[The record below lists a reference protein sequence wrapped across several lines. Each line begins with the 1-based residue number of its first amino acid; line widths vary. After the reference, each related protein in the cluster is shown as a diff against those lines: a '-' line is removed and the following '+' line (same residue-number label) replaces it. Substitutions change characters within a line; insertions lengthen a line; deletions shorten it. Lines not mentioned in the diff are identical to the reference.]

1 MSKIKDYIPSIV
13 IFILVSGAII
23 LWQAVFYYEAR
34 FQKLFVYAL
43 DVGQGDALFIEAP
56 GGNQI
61 LIDGGPDKTVVTR
74 LGEVML
80 PWDRFIDV
88 VVLTHPHADHI
99 SGLLE
104 VLKRYQVGRVI
115 ESSAP
120 HSIPEYSEWRKIIE
134 DKKIPVTI
142 ATRGQILFAGK
153 LQMKILYPENDTDRN
168 SGDPHSAM
176 VVLKMEYGSTTA
188 LLMGDAEKKIEYKL
202 ASFGDDLSVD
212 LLKIG
217 HHGSKTSTS
226 EFFLSRVRPR
236 YAVISVGRKN
246 RYGHPYKEV
255 LDRLQANGI
264 KIFRTDLLGTIIFMS
279 DGRNFF
285 LKK

>member
-1 MSKIKDYIPSIV
+1 MQKNKGYAFLIAT
-13 IFILVSGAII
+13 FILISSAVM

-34 FQKLFVYAL
+34 FGKLFMYAL
-43 DVGQGDALFIEAP
+43 DVGQGDAMFIETP
-56 GGNQI
+56 DGNQI

-74 LGEVML
+74 LGEIML
-80 PWDRFIDV
+80 PWDRSIDIV
-88 VVLTHPHADHI
+88 ILTHPHADHI

-115 ESSAP
+115 ESGAP

-142 ATRGQILFAGK
+142 ALRGQALVAGGF
-153 LQMKILYPENDTDRN
+153 QMKVLYPARDTDRS
-168 SGDPHSAM
+168 SGDPHGAM
-176 VVLKMEYGSTTA
+176 VILRAEYGSTTA
-188 LLMGDAEKKIEYKL
+188 LFMGDAEKKIEYKL
-202 ASFGDDLSVD
+202 VSFGDDLSVD

-236 YAVISVGRKN
+236 FGLISVGRKN

-255 LDRLQANGI
+255 LDRLQTNGI
-264 KIFRTDLLGTIIFMS
+264 KIFRTDISGTRMFVS
-279 DGRNFF
+279 DGIDFF